1 MKTTILAL
9 ILALSQAAHAK
20 DYIIYAVSQ
29 NLPMGEPEEVITK
42 NYYVNIGQQQG
53 LKTGS
58 VLNVYRSVAMSDPYE
73 TKNKYNHKVKIGEL
87 KILHTED
94 GSAIAR
100 LEKFAEGKD
109 VPVFDIENFM
119 IGDRVQVKVD

>member
-1 MKTTILAL
+1 MKRSILAL
-9 ILALSQAAHAK
+9 LLALSPALHAK
-20 DYIIYAVSQ
+20 DYIIYAVAQ
-29 NLPMGEPEEVITK
+29 NLPMGEPEEIITK

-53 LKTGS
+53 LKSGS

-73 TKNKYNHKVKIGEL
+73 TKNKYSHKVKIGEL
-87 KILHTED
+87 KVLHTED

-100 LEKFAEGKD
+100 LETFSQGKD
-109 VPVFDIENFM
+109 IPVFDIANFM